1 MVTTQVHEAYAS
13 ESKELPT
20 SSTGLLRI
28 AGAMLAIAVTWR
40 LVDQFVLDLGDTWMN
55 ILPSKLFPFLIILG
69 FFWKYRPR
77 EIGSVL
83 GLSRDSFR
91 TQLAIGL
98 LIGAIISF
106 GIDFGGTIVYGLLID
121 ASYPLQLHILNQD
134 LLGYM
139 LFFFL
144 TNALL
149 EETLFRGLLINA
161 LKTRQTVNRAIL
173 ISAVMFGAWHAGW
186 PIINGAIGFD
196 AIGQIASMVF
206 FTAILGIFF
215 GIYYER
221 FSSNR
226 SLIGPIVVHTII
238 NYVSE
243 CFKIGP
249 EPVIQGPDLVFA
261 SPGLMTTTFL
271 MFFLTFIPI
280 GVFLWRFR
288 IEQVSA
294 VWSRLVGRKGDTAQ
308 MVHDKEITTHTEV

>member
-1 MVTTQVHEAYAS
+1 MATTQVHETYVS
-13 ESKELPT
+13 ESKELPAP
-20 SSTGLLRI
+20 STGLLRI
-28 AGAMLAIAVTWR
+28 AGIMLAIAVIWR
-40 LVDQFVLDLGDTWMN
+40 LVDQFVLDLGSTWMN

-69 FFWKYRPR
+69 FFLKYRPR

-83 GLSRDSFR
+83 GLSKDNFR
-91 TQLAIGL
+91 AHLAMGL

-106 GIDFGGTIVYGLLID
+106 GIDFGGTIVYGFFID
-121 ASYPLQLHILNQD
+121 TSYPLQLHILNQN

-173 ISAVMFGAWHAGW
+173 ISAVMFGVWHAGW

-196 AIGQIASMVF
+196 AVGQIASMVF
-206 FTAILGIFF
+206 FTAILGLFF

-221 FSSNR
+221 FSASR

-261 SPGLMTTTFL
+261 TPGLMTTTFL

-288 IEQVSA
+288 IDQVSTM
-294 VWSRLVGRKGDTAQ
+294 WSRLVGRKGDTVH
-308 MVHDKEITTHTEV
+308 MVHDKETTTHSEV